1 MNELNHQTFVQDHM
15 DEIIAKIKELDNF
28 GDVDISI
35 LKTQITRAINIRKH
49 MPVVPFDEIKHLL
62 VGYMA
67 IKFIED
73 ELGFKY

>member
-1 MNELNHQTFVQDHM
+1 MNESNHQTFVLDHM

-35 LKTQITRAINIRKH
+35 VKTQITRAINRRKH
-49 MPVVPFDEIKHLL
+49 MPVVPFDEIKQLL